1 MENYNEKIAILLK
14 KMGVSP
20 ALLGYKY
27 ITEALKMALEDD
39 TVLYSVTKRL
49 YPTIAKKF
57 NTTTSRTERAI
68 RHSIER
74 AFDNMPTDIQTAVF
88 GNTVSYNKGKAT
100 NTEFIATLAE
110 LITTE
115 SNNPIWN
122 M

>member
-1 MENYNEKIAILLK
+1 MENYKEKIAILLK

-27 ITEALKMALEDD
+27 LAEALKIAIEDD
-39 TVLYSVTKRL
+39 TVLDGITKVL

-57 NTTTSRTERAI
+57 NATVPRVERAI
-68 RHSIER
+68 RHSIQC

-88 GNTVSYNKGKAT
+88 GNTVSHNKAT
-100 NTEFIATLAE
+100 NSEFIATLAM

-115 SNNPIWN
+115 PNNPIWS